1 MLFDLEDYV
10 NLGIIGPNYKHP
22 KLINWSEAYFTFMS
36 TRDAY
41 LKSVNEQFLAA
52 QVMSTPVE
60 LQALKVKHVA
70 FLDAN
75 VDFGPKYR
83 EFWNAMVSLPLVGV
97 EGFTEGTKFNVNQ
110 VGKNEQNPNY
120 IEYPAARPTDTW
132 WMDNYRNVA
141 VIDTNGPYTYTEL
154 TADIIVEHK
163 YSFASFM
170 TTVKDILVTAEG
182 KPENLTDW
190 VVPDVMPFET
200 YPELTGYVRG
210 TNSLPIKDA
219 IVRLVDADGVS
230 HEVITDD
237 KGYYKFSNEY
247 VYNNVALTATGA
259 TNSFIDGSFNMLLL
273 DHKSGSTVSLY
284 NKTSKFENSFFGAEN
299 NRSMTWPV
307 YVKMGRNNRRNFKI
321 EFIPNYSNF
330 PSFSGYV
337 KDVAGN
343 PITDALVVI
352 KDPNSGYS
360 IGQYRKPNGD
370 DAWNYKYNDFGVDRT
385 ILTDEN
391 GFYEYTSQMVGEWF
405 NKHGFVEYNMP
416 TTILS
421 EPTRTFGSMNRWFMS
436 NEFIV
441 YLIPYKQDA
450 NSTSMN
456 LGDGT
461 AIYNNNDY
469 AASRFEYAL
478 NQYEQFYWRDIEMG
492 QNNVFNVDVVPAVG
506 NEVMAD
512 KIKMTCTPGSRNI
525 GGEIQSTSNYCKF
538 VFSNGYSTIVNS
550 SFGIDN
556 SDYDYDTEFYVYSC
570 DSEGR
575 ALGYITK
582 LFIYDTEFSNVSN
595 VDFSE
600 TEHLAKITIYGLH
613 ASELDLSGLK
623 KLNNL
628 NLLESHYLESVIG
641 LQDSKYLSRLDLQ
654 NTNRLT
660 NFTLE
665 NLDWLSEVN
674 VIGTAL
680 SSFDISTCGKKANPG
695 GATPDGSMD
704 VSLSGMEDLQS
715 INFGFV
721 GHKPYSESTGSYINI
736 SLYNCKKLLV
746 DDVDLLLQQLA
757 DSGKRVNLH
766 TDKARSSDSDVA
778 YDTLININSFFSFGS
793 EYFESNE
800 LKKSVVM
807 YVDPSF
813 GPDSNNS
820 QKTISLNGNVST
832 TTGYFRLN
840 AWFDNGNPQNYN
852 LYNGQFDRTINVE
865 FDDTFESR
873 PIEIYSTD
881 ASGRPTGSITG
892 IDFNNNNNNDFK
904 NIVDIDL
911 TQATELTSLII
922 KKSGLTSLDLTL
934 NVMLDNLSII
944 ESGKIETIYVGGLV
958 SLNLLNLETMGS
970 ITTIDG
976 VETLTGLR
984 YIDIS
989 DCPELDFVSLS
1000 TFTSLIEINISN
1012 VFKYDSTHVDTMLSE
1027 LNANSTA
1034 TLAELDVKQTEINV
1048 KYDEKKSL
1056 LGIDSSFAYGSG
1068 FDGGDVLSIAIQS
1081 GKIVVGGEFTSYNGT
1096 SADRIIRLNSDGSI
1110 DTSFVYGT
1118 GFDGDIYSIVIQ
1130 NDSKVLVGGQFATYN
1145 GTPAN
1150 RIIRLNSD
1158 GSIDT
1163 SFVIGTGFD
1172 SDVDSIVIQSD
1183 GKILVGGSFTDY
1195 NGTPA
1200 NYIIRL
1206 NSDGSVD
1213 TSFVYGTGFNGY
1225 AKSVAIQSDGKIVVG
1240 GQFQSYNGTSAN
1252 YIIRLTGILGSDEEI
1267 AVINEE
1273 IVVLEGII
1281 TTIQSLINNS
1291 GRQVNTYYMARTSAS
1306 DADYDSLIAFGWNL
1320 YLGETFFAPYTLPV
1334 KGYITLD
1341 WEGNDQRYMY
1351 FTNLITS
1358 TGYYTFKD
1366 GSGNIYSN
1374 SGNSFQFYAYKGVLE
1389 FWSTDQF
1396 GRAGGDFTELGFNQL
1411 TFAISVDFDN
1421 LTSLTNLSVRDTQIT
1436 TIDVS
1441 NLTNLRWFG
1450 CHFNSKI
1457 TSITGLNLLDKL
1469 VSFGLVNCT
1478 KLTNVDTSGLES
1490 LRTLILDG
1498 NSSLSDIDISTIGS
1512 KEITGLHFD
1521 NTFETNSMSFPH
1533 EHIVE
1538 LPDGKFMVSG
1548 FSNIIARLNADGT
1561 IDETFTNITLDST
1574 TNGNTYIYAMEV
1586 QADGK
1591 VLVGGEFD
1599 VIGGVA
1605 MSTIARI
1612 NTDGTIDE
1620 TFTASSLLSGCAWDG
1635 TSYVG
1640 SKTMNTIKVQPDAK
1654 ILIGGFFTVL
1664 SVNMYGLVR
1673 LNSDGTIDSTF
1684 VNGLSLPVG
1693 DFNGFARLG
1702 GAYEDPRVIELQ
1714 SDGKI
1719 LVGGSQW
1726 NGWFLENSIDS
1737 DGVQITKPIYRLNSD
1752 GTLDTTFD
1760 PNNSLSAAFYDN
1772 NNYSYVNSIAVDSTG
1787 KIVVGGWFNKFGNL
1801 TVSNLIRLNSDG
1813 TLDHDFMTAVDEF
1826 GITRSFTTNRINRK
1840 SLLFIDGKLFVGA
1853 YGRSYIFDEND
1864 NISEFINTT
1873 GSQEYNQITGAIF
1886 TSTNKLIIVGNF
1898 SGNILTWPTEVFVGN
1913 NLNGIAAFDYETYNF
1928 KSLRTLRIY
1937 YQSFETPKFLDV
1949 HENIVE
1955 IDYNYFRTFTSAD
1968 LDTLLAELDA
1978 NGQSN
1983 GQLAVGYVARTEA
1996 SDIATNNLLNNKGWS
2011 LELGS
2016 YFIGPN
2022 EAPAK
2027 GYIHFEDTTV
2037 NESINF
2043 YLNSETNYF
2052 MVKYPNGTAE
2062 TRNSGHTYY
2071 EFNSSIPAEE
2081 RIIEVYGTDQFGR
2094 PTDSITNIT
2103 ELNEC
2108 SSVEFSALK
2117 KLRSVGLDQNNRITT
2132 LNLDDVVSLQS
2143 VFTNNCPLLET
2154 ISIVGCTASKRDSYM
2169 NSCPLLDIDAFLI
2182 QLDET
2187 GSLLHEYGATLYA
2200 DQDHGIGFT
2209 PARTHASD
2217 AAVESLL
2224 NKGFE
2229 LRVVEPA
2236 GDTLTFRVVNSW
2248 NNKDLRIGTNTGYF
2262 KIVFPVGSQLRDQY
2276 PNGVIHNI
2284 RQNNMPRKFN
2294 SGVLNEVSNDI
2305 DYAPID
2311 PGRLNDYATN
2321 VRFWEYDMPTA
2332 MNIEIYSCSEY
2343 GVPSGDITLLFI
2355 GGGLTPL
2362 TTMSKVIALQLNP
2375 DYGVSWNGT
2384 TYTNYSNA
2392 YSNISFTGMTSLKYF
2407 GLYRTQQPLNWIG
2420 ANYPS
2425 TFNVNLTGSDV
2436 KYLSL
2441 YSEFSTSK
2449 NINLVGVTKSS
2460 LVSLNY
2466 SGFNM
2471 GNLDSSYSSLTYL
2484 RATRT
2489 QLGLCNLA
2497 STPLKKINIH
2507 ELGESGNNGNLSSLQ
2522 LPSTLVDAYFG
2533 LDHSGLRGNLDL
2545 SGLTNL
2551 VKLNIYGYN
2560 EQSDD
2565 NGSSANVLGFSSLQ
2579 SLDEIRLNNV
2589 STSNLNLSGLPIT
2602 WIDFAYVNQYRS
2614 SFTTGFSNLSPNLR
2628 YVSLQNMPTLSGDL
2642 SFDIRVTDPYP
2653 SGFNMENCNQVTSL
2667 TFTRV
2672 LGCAWISRN
2681 NLLSTITFGTE
2692 GGNFVGYDYNIS
2704 NNKILSSVVNARTTN
2719 LQLRENLS
2727 SAWNGNGW
2735 SYVCLLD
2742 GAPFDAIMQTLSDTG
2757 RYSGYFYSSGVKRTH
2772 NSDSAKA
2779 TLLSRSWSVYRDGGS
2794 EFV

>member
-10 NLGIIGPNYKHP
+10 NLGLIGPDSKHP
-22 KLINWSEAYFTFMS
+22 KLINWSECYTTSRA

-41 LKSVNEQFLAA
+41 LKEVNEYFLVA

-60 LQALKVKHVA
+60 FQALKVKHVA
-70 FLDAN
+70 FLDAI
-75 VDFGPKYR
+75 VDLGPKYR
-83 EFWNAMVSLPLVGV
+83 AFWNAMVSFPLSG
-97 EGFTEGTKFNVNQ
+97 TEGLTDGVKFDVYE
-110 VGKNEQNPNY
+110 VAKNEQNPNY
-120 IEYPAARPTDTW
+120 IEYPASYPANSW
-132 WMDNYRNVA
+132 WMNNYRTIAIINP
-141 VIDTNGPYTYTEL
+141 DGPYTFTTL
-154 TADIIVEHK
+154 TGEIIVEHK
-163 YSFASFM
+163 HSFTSFM
-170 TTVKDILVTAEG
+170 ATIKDILVTAEG

-247 VYNNVALTATGA
+247 VYNNVALTAAGA
-259 TNSFIDGSFNMLLL
+259 TNSFIDGSFNMFLL
-273 DHKSGSTVSLY
+273 DHKNDSTVSLY

-337 KDVAGN
+337 KDAAGN

-352 KDPNSGYS
+352 KDQVSGYS
-360 IGQYRKPNGD
+360 IGQYRKPNGED
-370 DAWNYKYNDFGVDRT
+370 GINYKYNDFGVDRT

-421 EPTRTFGSMNRWFMS
+421 EPTRAYEETGSNTLNRWLMS

-456 LGDGT
+456 WSDGT
-461 AIYNNNDY
+461 AIYNSDDY
-469 AASRFEYAL
+469 AASRFEYGL
-478 NQYEQFYWRDIEMG
+478 YSQYGHFYYRDIEMG

-525 GGEIQSTSNYCKF
+525 CGEIQSTSNNYSKF

-556 SDYDYDTEFYVYSC
+556 SNYDYDTEFYVYSC

-582 LFIYDTEFSNVSN
+582 LFLSDTEFSNVSN

-600 TEHLAKITIYGLH
+600 TEHLAKLTIWGLH

-623 KLNNL
+623 KLKNL
-628 NLLESHYLESVIG
+628 YLAESQYLESVTG
-641 LQDSKYLSRLDLQ
+641 LQDSKYLSKLDLQ

-660 NFTLE
+660 YIPLE
-665 NLDWLSEVN
+665 NFDWLSEVF

-680 SSFDISTCGKKANPG
+680 SSFDISTCGKKANAG
-695 GATPDGSMD
+695 GASPLGSMQ
-704 VSLSGMEDLQS
+704 VEFSGMEDLQS
-715 INFGFV
+715 INFRFV
-721 GHKPYSESTGSYINI
+721 GHKPYSESTESHINI

-757 DSGKRVNLH
+757 DSGKHVNLY

-778 YDTLININSFFSFGS
+778 YDTLISRNSSLNFGS

-840 AWFDNGNPQNYN
+840 AWFDNGNPENYN
-852 LYNGQFDRTINVE
+852 VYNGQFDRTINVE

-881 ASGRPTGSITG
+881 ASGRPSGSITG
-892 IDFNNNNNNDFK
+892 IDFNNNNNDDFK

-958 SLNLLNLETMGS
+958 SLNNLNLETMGS

-976 VETLTGLR
+976 VETLTGLD

-1000 TFTSLIEINISN
+1000 TFDLVRIIDLNN

-1027 LNANSTA
+1027 LNANSVA
-1034 TLAELDVKQTEINV
+1034 GVASLDAEIVVKQAELDAKTAESDLAHVEYQRLHSVK
-1048 KYDEKKSL
+1048 S
-1056 LGIDSSFAYGSG
+1056 
-1068 FDGGDVLSIAIQS
+1068 AIQEQIS
-1081 GKIVVGGEFTSYNGT
+1081 ILDTERTQLINDG
-1096 SADRIIRLNSDGSI
+1096 AD
-1110 DTSFVYGT
+1110 
-1118 GFDGDIYSIVIQ
+1118 
-1130 NDSKVLVGGQFATYN
+1130 
-1145 GTPAN
+1145 
-1150 RIIRLNSD
+1150 
-1158 GSIDT
+1158 
-1163 SFVIGTGFD
+1163 
-1172 SDVDSIVIQSD
+1172 
-1183 GKILVGGSFTDY
+1183 
-1195 NGTPA
+1195 
-1200 NYIIRL
+1200 
-1206 NSDGSVD
+1206 
-1213 TSFVYGTGFNGY
+1213 
-1225 AKSVAIQSDGKIVVG
+1225 
-1240 GQFQSYNGTSAN
+1240 
-1252 YIIRLTGILGSDEEI
+1252 
-1267 AVINEE
+1267 
-1273 IVVLEGII
+1273 
-1281 TTIQSLINNS
+1281 QSLIDAKQVEIEAKQVEENDAFTVIIEFTNTVYTVVQDEVSYLTVTLAQLVQQRLNYFS
-1291 GRQVNTYYMARTSAS
+1291 GRQLKTYSMARTSAS

-1396 GRAGGDFTELGFNQL
+1396 GRAGGDLTQLGFDQL
-1411 TFAISVDFDN
+1411 TGEFVISVDFDN
-1421 LTSLTNLSVRDTQIT
+1421 LTSLTNLSVRATQIT

-1441 NLTNLRWFG
+1441 NLTNLRWFD

-1996 SDIATNNLLNNKGWS
+1996 SDNAFNNLQSKGWS

-2052 MVKYPNGTAE
+2052 MVKYPNGTTE

-2108 SSVEFSALK
+2108 SSVDFIALK

-2132 LNLDDVVSLQS
+2132 LNLDDVVSLES
-2143 VFTNNCPLLET
+2143 VFANHCPILET
-2154 ISIVGCTASKRDSYM
+2154 ISIVGSTASKRDLFM

-2187 GSLLHEYGATLYA
+2187 GSLPHEYGATLYA
-2200 DQDHGIGFT
+2200 DQGWGDVFT

-2294 SGVLNEVSNDI
+2294 SGVLNEVSNN
-2305 DYAPID
+2305 YAPID
-2311 PGRLNDYATN
+2311 DGRITEYATN

-2332 MNIEIYSCSEY
+2332 MNIEIYSCSEH

-2362 TTMSKVIALQLNP
+2362 TTMSKVIALQLGP

-2407 GLYRTQQPLNWIG
+2407 GLYRRQQALNWIG

-2436 KYLSL
+2436 KHLYL
-2441 YSEFSTSK
+2441 YSEFNSSK

-2484 RATRT
+2484 RATQT

-2507 ELGESGNNGNLSSLQ
+2507 QLGESGNNGNLSSLQ

-2642 SFDIRVTDPYP
+2642 SFDIRVSDPYP

-2672 LGCAWISRN
+2672 LGGAWISRN